1 METHCKPEVAMG
13 QQGSRPDADAV
24 TELPSHP
31 GARRLDL
38 ELKEV
43 YLGSQKAP
51 KTLCGVGSKFA
62 KAAKRLRTPHQ
73 FRGVLEA
80 LSSPRT
86 ELDVSPATSSKP
98 LKRPSSQGKLP
109 PTKLAAPALPAPKV
123 RSLPKPGLRRAALE
137 RDTVRSPWKSLW
149 KTNGEPYKTIDNKW
163 NSMDNEVEN
172 HGNVGQGPSEPHV
185 IDFGLA
191 F

>member
-1 METHCKPEVAMG
+1 MPMLLQSCRAIRAHEDWTSS
-13 QQGSRPDADAV
+13 SRRC
-24 TELPSHP
+24 TW
-31 GARRLDL
+31 
-38 ELKEV
+38 
-43 YLGSQKAP
+43 AP
-51 KTLCGVGSKFA
+51 KRLQKPFA
-62 KAAKRLRTPHQ
+62 ELGQSLQKLRNASERRIN
-73 FRGVLEA
+73 FEA

-137 RDTVRSPWKSLW
+137 RDTVRSPWNSLW
-149 KTNGEPYKTIDNKW
+149 KTNGKPYKTIENKW
-163 NSMDNEVEN
+163 NAMDNEVEN